1 MSPDHSLSTADSEAR
16 RAMKELGFTEN
27 ECSIYFELLGKPQG
41 EAIETILAWPEM
53 SSGRNED
60 AIKSLVDKGL
70 VKISSNRLEASEP
83 KHFVSRIQEEKRV
96 ELGRQ
101 IEAINATTSHLV
113 SILEPRYWEARL
125 GIKPEDLLEPLPTLE
140 RMELQTVKIL
150 ANARREVLISAETFG
165 WFDKVREELG
175 RSIEKRVKYRV
186 LMSLKGKD
194 TTERAGEL
202 RRMGIEVRQPAEDW
216 YPVRGTLGD
225 DRELV
230 FLIWTAR
237 EGQGEHAKF
246 FRPHF
251 SKNPGM
257 IRIFADAFER
267 RWNAAKKA

>member
-1 MSPDHSLSTADSEAR
+1 
-16 RAMKELGFTEN
+16 
-27 ECSIYFELLGKPQG
+27 
-41 EAIETILAWPEM
+41 
-53 SSGRNED
+53 
-60 AIKSLVDKGL
+60 

-194 TTERAGEL
+194 TTERAVEL